1 MRRRRTRTTG
11 FTTLELLV
19 AISIIG
25 IAAAV
30 LLDRLLYYQE
40 AAEKAN
46 MEYWGNVL
54 KLGLQIRVGHLMAQN
69 RVIDYLEVARE
80 NPMTWL
86 DVPAPGYRGE
96 VVATANVHMPGGS
109 WYYDRTRR
117 ELIYVAAQYRYLQL
131 DADRRPNVHFRV
143 KVVRPDGMAARD
155 DLVLGLQIAPAQPY
169 RWF

>member
-1 MRRRRTRTTG
+1 MQRARTRTAG

-19 AISIIG
+19 AISVIG
-25 IAAAV
+25 IVAAV

-46 MEYWGNVL
+46 MQYWANVL

-69 RVIDYLEVARE
+69 QVVDYLEVARE

-96 VVATANVHMPGGS
+96 VVGSANVQMPGGS

-117 ELIYVAAQYRYLQL
+117 ELIYVAAQHRYLQL
-131 DADRRPNVHFRV
+131 DGDRRPRVHFRV

-155 DLVLGLQIAPAQPY
+155 DLVLGLQLAPMEPY